1 MTNAAHSGQRGV
13 FTIITAI
20 ASVLLVLLL
29 ALVVDLSRML
39 IIKGELQTMADACA
53 LAAVAELNSRSNN
66 AASSDR
72 AKINGVKVTQ
82 FSKKNLQAESADAVI
97 VATTV
102 PTTFRPNAA
111 KSATC
116 TVISQNNFFYFLDIF
131 GYEFG
136 EIKTVATA
144 GLKPTLKACVLPI
157 ALLKLS
163 SGNDYLISTSS
174 TEIKN
179 NLRFADLRE
188 DRSSSIDFTAHVQN
202 YGLCNVTT
210 KFRDVF
216 SDLNSNT
223 DVINALHSRRLEA
236 ISNPN
241 ANRLYLA
248 VPVIASIGP
257 IDSSVPNARMEKW
270 VCLEMNNSNTN
281 IVYVGLVGSSASP
294 CISMGITGT
303 GVDAVGPLAPVLTK

>member
-1 MTNAAHSGQRGV
+1 MTRTPRSTQRGV
-13 FTIITAI
+13 FTVITAI

-29 ALVVDLSRML
+29 ALVIDLSRIL

-53 LAAVAELNSRSNN
+53 LAAVAELNSRSSNTV
-66 AASSDR
+66 SSDR

-82 FSKKNLQAESADAVI
+82 FSKKNLQAESADTV
-97 VATTV
+97 VVSTTV
-102 PTTFRPNAA
+102 PNTLRPNAA
-111 KSATC
+111 KSASC

-136 EIKTVATA
+136 EIKAVATA
-144 GLKPTLKACVLPI
+144 GLKPTIKACVLPI

-163 SGNDYLISTSS
+163 SGNDYLVTTSS
-174 TEIKN
+174 TDIKN

-188 DRSSSIDFTAHVQN
+188 DRSESIDFTTHVQD

-210 KFRDVF
+210 KYRDVF

-223 DVINALHSRRLEA
+223 NVINALHARRLDA
-236 ISNPN
+236 ISYPN
-241 ANRLYLA
+241 ANRLYLS
-248 VPVIASIGP
+248 VPVVSSIVTA
-257 IDSSVPNARMEKW
+257 DSSIPNARMEKW

-281 IVYVGLVGSSASP
+281 IAYVGLVGSSASP